1 MSIRMWKYCGWKEK
15 KKMVA
20 RNWSKFKTVRTGS
33 HFDLRDYIVADHWNY
48 VKKCSFSPFL
58 KISSSK
64 TTFFHIFTIFYYG
77 IKQEIKYI
85 TIILVPN
92 YNNLWNSAAN
102 TIISSLEWYLGFCS
116 VNLVLGHFHD
126 VYYELLV
133 VHIYLLS
140 TKTILYNIRS

>member
-1 MSIRMWKYCGWKEK
+1 MKILWLKREK
-15 KKMVA
+15 KKWQLEIDQNLKQSK
-20 RNWSKFKTVRTGS
+20 NW
-33 HFDLRDYIVADHWNY
+33 L
-48 VKKCSFSPFL
+48 SFWFTWLYSGWPLKLCEKVQFFTIF

-92 YNNLWNSAAN
+92 YDNLWNSAAN

-116 VNLVLGHFHD
+116 VNLVLGHFHG

>member
-58 KISSSK
+58 KYLHQKPHFFTYLQFFTMVSSK
-64 TTFFHIFTIFYYG
+64 
-77 IKQEIKYI
+77 KLN
-85 TIILVPN
+85 IL
-92 YNNLWNSAAN
+92 L
-102 TIISSLEWYLGFCS
+102 
-116 VNLVLGHFHD
+116 
-126 VYYELLV
+126 
-133 VHIYLLS
+133 
-140 TKTILYNIRS
+140 